1 MENPEGEAITMETA
15 IRCAKALSVI
25 SSIKDSQLH
34 ELMELIDKEEEEG
47 NEHVDELE
55 LLRTAADLRL
65 RLVEE
70 REKMNIFKHWGLLE
84 LKYQMLLVFFLL
96 VLLVLISI

>member
-1 MENPEGEAITMETA
+1 META

-34 ELMELIDKEEEEG
+34 ELIELIDRAEEEEEE

-55 LLRTAADLRL
+55 LLRSAADLRI
-65 RLVEE
+65 RLTEE
-70 REKMNIFKHWGLLE
+70 RNKMNIFKQWSFLE
-84 LKYQMLLVFFLL
+84 FKYQMLLVFFLL
-96 VLLVLISI
+96 IIVVMITI